1 MRVAVL
7 GLGIIGSIWADN
19 LRQDG
24 VEVRCWNRTAKDV
37 PGFTADPA
45 AAVAA
50 SDLAILV
57 VADPPA
63 VEAVVARIL
72 PALAPGKVLVQSSTI
87 SAACTRAVAEQVAG
101 RGAAFLDAP
110 FTGSKP
116 AAQARQTVF
125 YAGGEA
131 AVLERARPV
140 LARLS
145 KAILHIGPIGAAS
158 SLKLA
163 MNLNLALACQA
174 LGESLALA
182 RAAGIDDAVFFDAL
196 HLNAARSALTDLKEP
211 KLRARDFSPQF
222 SLKHMGKDLR
232 LALAGHGEAGH
243 AGELALA
250 ETLAGLYARA
260 LASGW
265 GDEDFSALS
274 RLAGKS

>member
-7 GLGIIGSIWADN
+7 GLGIIGAIWAEN
-19 LRQDG
+19 LRADG
-24 VEVRCWNRTAKDV
+24 VAVRSWNRTAKDV

-45 AAVAA
+45 AAVAD
-50 SDLAILV
+50 SDLVIVV

-63 VEAVVARIL
+63 VDSVVARIL
-72 PALAPGKVLVQSSTI
+72 PALTAKHLVVQSSTV
-87 SAACTRAVAEQVAG
+87 SATCTRAVAAQITA
-101 RGAAFLDAP
+101 RGAAFLDCP

-116 AAQARQTVF
+116 AAQARQTVY
-125 YAGGEA
+125 YAGGDT
-131 AVLERARPV
+131 AVIERARPV
-140 LARLS
+140 LGRLS
-145 KAILHIGPIGAAS
+145 KAILHIGPVGAAS

-211 KLRARDFSPQF
+211 KLRARDFAPQF

-232 LALAGHGEAGH
+232 LALGEHGG
-243 AGELALA
+243 GLALA

-260 LASGW
+260 LDQGW
-265 GDEDFSALS
+265 GDEDFSALT
-274 RLAGKS
+274 RLAAGK

>member
-7 GLGIIGSIWADN
+7 GLGIIGAIWAEN
-19 LRQDG
+19 LRADG
-24 VEVRCWNRTAKDV
+24 VAVRCWNRTAKDV
-37 PGFTADPA
+37 PGFAADPA
-45 AAVAA
+45 AAVAE
-50 SDLAILV
+50 SEVVIVV

-63 VEAVVARIL
+63 VESVIARIL
-72 PALAPGKVLVQSSTI
+72 PTLTDKHLVVQSSTI
-87 SAACTRAVAEQVAG
+87 GAECTKKVAGQVAG
-101 RGAAFLDAP
+101 RGAAFLDMP

-116 AAQARQTVF
+116 AAVARQTVF

-131 AVLERARPV
+131 SVIERARPV
-140 LARLS
+140 LGRLS
-145 KAILHIGPIGAAS
+145 KAILHIGPVGAAS

-222 SLKHMGKDLR
+222 SLKHMGKDLK
-232 LALAGHGEAGH
+232 LALAGHAS
-243 AGELALA
+243 AKDLALA
-250 ETLAGLYARA
+250 NTLAGLYARA
-260 LASGW
+260 LDQGW
-265 GDEDFSALS
+265 GEEDFSVLT
-274 RLAGKS
+274 RLAGGG